1 MIRNMLPE
9 MEHEAHF
16 FHTPPGWVEEPI
28 LGGRRTRMHW
38 VQRDEE
44 GNLLQ
49 SFERRVELEEWLE
62 VEHKARGG
70 AWLGQFVGGI
80 WEIRAR
86 AVPSALHHVL
96 KGLVATGG
104 VSMLPEAKS
113 GKAHPMYSA
122 RNTYYVGEAFPRPS
136 TSKGGGKKEDEDA
149 EEEEPEELADIE
161 KERRNIARN
170 QEILRS
176 LAWRESKG
184 RLPDWASCNFKHS
197 LAKRVNKT
205 SKRAITYISPS
216 SSRPFR
222 HAPHATPCLAPPS
235 GRRGTRS
242 SCGARSASRAR
253 SRSRSRPL

>member
-1 MIRNMLPE
+1 MLPE

-136 TSKGGGKKEDEDA
+136 TSKGGGKKEEEDA

-161 KERRNIARN
+161 KERLRNIARN

-176 LAWRESKG
+176 LG
-184 RLPDWASCNFKHS
+184 
-197 LAKRVNKT
+197 LA
-205 SKRAITYISPS
+205 
-216 SSRPFR
+216 
-222 HAPHATPCLAPPS
+222 
-235 GRRGTRS
+235 
-242 SCGARSASRAR
+242 
-253 SRSRSRPL
+253 